1 MYIRSMQQMIKEKRR
16 SRRPYSN
23 VKRNRQPV
31 LDFVFRN
38 DIYYIFIRG
47 NARPFEMKISNYGCK
62 DF

>member
-1 MYIRSMQQMIKEKRR
+1 MQQMIKEKRK
-16 SRRPYSN
+16 SRRLYTN
-23 VKRNRQPV
+23 AKRSHQPV

-38 DIYYIFIRG
+38 YLFYSFFRG